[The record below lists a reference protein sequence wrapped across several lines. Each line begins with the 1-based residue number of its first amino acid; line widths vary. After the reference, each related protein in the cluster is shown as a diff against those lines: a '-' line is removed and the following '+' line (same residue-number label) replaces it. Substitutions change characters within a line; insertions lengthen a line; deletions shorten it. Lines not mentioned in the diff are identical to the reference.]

1 MAKSS
6 DLAAL
11 GLAPALA
18 ALLDFTPTAITGTG
32 TSAGTAATCTGT
44 LVNLTTAG
52 SQTGLILPAVGVGLG
67 ALGRVIVV
75 GVASATTGI
84 VYPPTG
90 ATINGASSLNVAQN
104 KTVAFYYYS
113 PTIIFSILTA

>member
-11 GLAPALA
+11 GMAPGLA
-18 ALLDFTPTAITGTG
+18 ALLDLTPTAITG
-32 TSAGTAATCTGT
+32 AGTNAGGAVTCTGT

-52 SQTGLILPAVGVGLG
+52 SQTGMILPAVGVGLG
-67 ALGRVIVV
+67 ATGRIIVV
-75 GVASATTGI
+75 GVASSTTGI

-90 ATINGASSLNVAQN
+90 ATINGAASLSVAQN
-104 KTVAFYYYS
+104 KTAAFYYYS